1 MQADNLTIAALY
13 SGLQML
19 VNEFISAC
27 LGKETNNKVKAGM
40 AIAEA
45 HANVTSFMSHGG
57 FNLFIKFPNQTL
69 I

>member
-1 MQADNLTIAALY
+1 
-13 SGLQML
+13 ML
-19 VNEFISAC
+19 VNDFISAC

-57 FNLFIKFPNQTL
+57 FNLVYKVPKPNTYL
-69 I
+69 ISNASEIV

>member
-1 MQADNLTIAALY
+1 
-13 SGLQML
+13 ML
-19 VNEFISAC
+19 VNDFISAC

>member
-1 MQADNLTIAALY
+1 MQEDY
-13 SGLQML
+13 YKCM
-19 VNEFISAC
+19 F
-27 LGKETNNKVKAGM
+27 GKETNSKVKAGM

-69 I
+69 S

>member
-1 MQADNLTIAALY
+1 
-13 SGLQML
+13 ML
-19 VNEFISAC
+19 VNDFISAC

-57 FNLFIKFPNQTL
+57 FNLFIKFKPNTYL
-69 I
+69 ISNASEIV